1 MKVIFSVI
9 LSNILAVVVGLV
21 VLFACDTILAP
32 IFYLIAQIP
41 IVGSVIF
48 FLGTSP
54 VQIIANYSMWS
65 GAALTLMSASA
76 VALPNRK
83 GHKPGMAVLAV
94 LLMPL
99 YFLQGR
105 GIFITYGFS
114 FDLLMYIAGAVGAVV
129 FAFAIAFSK
138 EDYVEDEKTTTSV
151 YDME

>member
-1 MKVIFSVI
+1 MKVIFR
-9 LSNILAVVVGLV
+9 NILAVIVGLV

-41 IVGSVIF
+41 ILGDIIF
-48 FLGTSP
+48 FCGTSP

-65 GAALTLMSASA
+65 GAAFTLLSSSA

-99 YFLQGR
+99 YFIQGR
-105 GIFITYGFS
+105 GLFVTYGFS
-114 FDLLMYIAGAVGAVV
+114 FDLLVYIAGAVGAVV
-129 FAFAIAFSK
+129 FAFSIAFSK
-138 EDYVEDEKTTTSV
+138 EEAEYEKATTSV
-151 YDME
+151 YDAE